1 MLMLKLWFCL
11 LFLPGSIKAHS
22 LELATT
28 NLNQAR
34 AFPYRVFVT
43 AVHNVFINPSDGTD
57 DVGAAT
63 APAPLAT
70 PIPFGPHI
78 SVRPTPSAA
87 GESVAP
93 LCFEVARL
101 PTFNVA

>member
-1 MLMLKLWFCL
+1 MLKLWFCL

-57 DVGAAT
+57 DVSAFT
-63 APAPLAT
+63 PAPLAT
-70 PIPFGPHI
+70 SIPLRPHI
-78 SVRPTPSAA
+78 AVRPTSAA
-87 GESVAP
+87 TGQSLDP
-93 LCFEVARL
+93 L
-101 PTFNVA
+101 